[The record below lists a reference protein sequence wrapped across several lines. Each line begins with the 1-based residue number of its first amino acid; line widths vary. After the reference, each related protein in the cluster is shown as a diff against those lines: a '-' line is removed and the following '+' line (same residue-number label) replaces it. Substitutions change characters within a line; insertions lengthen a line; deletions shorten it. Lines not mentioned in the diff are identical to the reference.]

1 MSQNERNEAWPHKRG
16 ARQGVRIRSVR
27 ARQVLDCKCRPVVEV
42 EVETE
47 GGSVG
52 RGAAPT
58 GLSVGA
64 HEAFVLRDNDPDV
77 YGGLGVMRAVNNVR
91 RVIGPALVGMPV
103 DDQRA
108 LDDLMIDLD
117 GTGDKSHLGG
127 NAICSTSIACLRAA
141 AAAAGVPLYR
151 YLAGDAL
158 ATVPVPS
165 FNVVN
170 GGRYDD
176 VVQPFNE
183 FIVMPYKADSIVE
196 AVHMGVRLFDVLAG
210 ILERYAGSPPR
221 VARSYGYVAPSEDP
235 EVVLSLM
242 QEAIDRC
249 GYGEKMALALD
260 CASSGMY
267 DAATATYYL
276 ARRRVGSD
284 ELISYAKGLT
294 EKFDLVFIEDL
305 LDEDDWDGYP
315 RAVKEIPRTIIL
327 GDDLIA
333 TNLGRLQRAVAT
345 QAVEGFVFK
354 PNQAGTIS
362 EALETYRYAVDHG
375 LIAVPSGRSGG
386 VVDDVVMD
394 LSVGLQVAFQK
405 NGAPRSGERIEKL
418 NFLLRAAESIPD
430 RRLADLGSIVK
441 FS

>member
-1 MSQNERNEAWPHKRG
+1 
-16 ARQGVRIRSVR
+16 VRIRSVR
-27 ARQVLDCKCRPVVEV
+27 ARQVLDCKCRPLVEV

-77 YGGLGVMRAVNNVR
+77 YGGLGVMRAVENVR

-117 GTGDKSHLGG
+117 GTDDRSHLGG

-170 GGRYDD
+170 GGRYGD

-196 AVHMGVRLFDVLAG
+196 AVHMGVRLFEVLAG
-210 ILERYAGSPPR
+210 VLERYAGSPPR
-221 VARSYGYVAPSEDP
+221 VARSYGYAAPSADP
-235 EVVLSLM
+235 QVVLSLL

-249 GYGEKMALALD
+249 GYGEKIALALD
-260 CASSGMY
+260 CASSEMY
-267 DAATATYYL
+267 ESVTATYCL
-276 ARRRVGSD
+276 EGRRVGSD
-284 ELISYAKGLT
+284 ELIAYVKGLS
-294 EKFDLVFIEDL
+294 EQFDLVFVEDL
-305 LDEDDWDGYP
+305 LDEDDWDGWS
-315 RAVKEIPRTIIL
+315 RAVRELTRTIIL

-345 QAVEGFVFK
+345 RAVAGFVLK

-362 EALETYRYAVDHG
+362 EALATHRYAVDHG
-375 LIAVPSGRSGG
+375 LITVPSGRSGG

-394 LSVGLQVAFQK
+394 LSVGLQVPFQK

-430 RRLADLGSIVK
+430 CRLADVAGVVR
-441 FS
+441 F